1 MFAKCLFASLLLCL
15 LPLGIQAQ
23 SQAGPFEIPFPFVA
37 FDSEFDAGPYR
48 VAPINEYNLRFWHDE
63 TGISKYIVKRQ
74 GRDVKTDGRDILVF
88 ERVGNLHILR
98 EIRSGAT
105 GRSSTLP
112 LSKKRSE
119 LVQVYISQGFRPEPV
134 LIAASW

>member
-48 VAPINEYNLRFWHDE
+48 VATINEYNLRFWHDE

>member
-15 LPLGIQAQ
+15 LPMGIQAQ
-23 SQAGPFEIPFPFVA
+23 SQAGPFDVPFKFVA
-37 FDSEFDAGPYR
+37 FDSEFDAGPYHVLR
-48 VAPINEYNLRFWHDE
+48 VTESTLRFQNNE
-63 TGISKYIVKRQ
+63 TGLSRLVVKTQ
-74 GRDVKTDGRDILVF
+74 GRDAKTDGRDILVF
-88 ERVGNLHILR
+88 ERIGALHILR

-112 LSKKRSE
+112 LTKKRSE

>member
-15 LPLGIQAQ
+15 LPMGIQAQ
-23 SQAGPFEIPFPFVA
+23 SHSGPFEIPFPFVA

-48 VAPINEYNLRFWHDE
+48 VAAVLESSLRFRHEE
-63 TGISKYIVKRQ
+63 TGKSAFVVKRQ
-74 GRDVKTDGRDILVF
+74 GRDVKTDGRDVLVF

>member
-37 FDSEFDAGPYR
+37 FDSEFDAGPYC
-48 VAPINEYNLRFWHDE
+48 VAAVVQSTLRFRNEE
-63 TGISKYIVKRQ
+63 TGKSAFVVKRQ
-74 GRDVKTDGRDILVF
+74 GRDAKTDGRDVLVF
-88 ERVGNLHILR
+88 ERIGALHILR

-112 LSKKRSE
+112 LTKKRSE
-119 LVQVYISQGFRPEPV
+119 LVQAYISQGFRPEPV

>member
-15 LPLGIQAQ
+15 LPMGIQAQ
-23 SQAGPFEIPFPFVA
+23 SHSGPFEIPFPFVA

-48 VAPINEYNLRFWHDE
+48 VAAVLESSLRFRHEE
-63 TGISKYIVKRQ
+63 TGKSAFVVKRQ
-74 GRDVKTDGRDILVF
+74 GRDVKTDGRDVLVF
-88 ERVGNLHILR
+88 ERIGNLHILR

-105 GRSSTLP
+105 GRSNTLP
-112 LSKKRSE
+112 LTKKRSE
-119 LVQVYISQGFRPEPV
+119 LVRVYISQGFRPEPV

>member
-1 MFAKCLFASLLLCL
+1 MFAKCLFTSLLLCL

-48 VAPINEYNLRFWHDE
+48 VAAVFESTLRFRHEE
-63 TGISKYIVKRQ
+63 TGKSAFVAKHP

-88 ERVGNLHILR
+88 ERIGNLHILR

-105 GRSSTLP
+105 GRSNTLP
-112 LSKKRSE
+112 LSRKRSE
-119 LVQVYISQGFRPEPV
+119 LVRVYISQGFRPEPV